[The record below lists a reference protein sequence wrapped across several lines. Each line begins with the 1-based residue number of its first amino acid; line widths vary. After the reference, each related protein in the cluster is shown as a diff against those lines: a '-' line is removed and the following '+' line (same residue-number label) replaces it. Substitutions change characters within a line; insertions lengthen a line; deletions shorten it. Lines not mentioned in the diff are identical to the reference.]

1 MATAPGRPELLR
13 RALLVERASIAWM
26 VVEGSV
32 AIVSGIAAHSVSL
45 VVFGINSVLE
55 LIAGIVVYAQLRLEA
70 RGDTSSDS
78 EERERKG
85 LWAVGITLWLLCFYV
100 LLHASRSLLLHLAPE
115 KTVAGLVVAVLA
127 LVLTPLLAGA
137 KLRLGRAIPSR
148 ALVADGKETIACG
161 WLSIVVVIGVGLNAS
176 LGWWWA
182 DSAAALAMIPFLIL
196 EAREA
201 IRLARGKNDEQEGQ
215 RQERHA

>member
-1 MATAPGRPELLR
+1 MATATGRSELLK

-55 LIAGIVVYAQLRLEA
+55 LVAGIVVYAQLRVEA
-70 RGDTSSDS
+70 RGDASGDS

-85 LWAVGITLWLLCFYV
+85 LWAVGITLWLLCFYI
-100 LLHASRSLLLHLAPE
+100 LLDASRKLVHHLEPE
-115 KTVAGLVVAVLA
+115 KTVAGLSVAVLA
-127 LVLTPLLAGA
+127 LVLTPILAGA
-137 KLRLGRAIPSR
+137 KLRLGRALPNR
-148 ALVADGKETIACG
+148 ALIADGKETIACG
-161 WLSIVVVIGVGLNAS
+161 WLSVVVVIGVGLNAS

-201 IRLARGKNDEQEGQ
+201 IRLARGKNDEQGPR